1 MAVQRKLARSVHSS
15 HGMNEW
21 ILEVQRNQPNVLIH
35 PEDAQIRGIKNGEWA
50 VTFNDRGEHRAIA
63 VVTTHIKKGVISLDN
78 GWWEQQGGSSSH
90 VTNDQVEHLGTGHCC
105 NSTLVDVRREA

>member
-35 PEDAQIRGIKNGEWA
+35 PEDAKSEYSEWEWA
-50 VTFNDRGEHRAIA
+50 ITFNDRGEHRAIA
-63 VVTTHIKKGVISLDN
+63 VVTTHIKK
-78 GWWEQQGGSSSH
+78 
-90 VTNDQVEHLGTGHCC
+90 
-105 NSTLVDVRREA
+105 A

>member
-1 MAVQRKLARSVHSS
+1 PELAKKYPLMAVQRKLARSVHSS

-35 PEDAQIRGIKNGEWA
+35 PEDAQTRGIKNGEWA

-63 VVTTHIKKGVISLDN
+63 VVTT
-78 GWWEQQGGSSSH
+78 
-90 VTNDQVEHLGTGHCC
+90 
-105 NSTLVDVRREA
+105 

>member
-1 MAVQRKLARSVHSS
+1 M
-15 HGMNEW
+15 
-21 ILEVQRNQPNVLIH
+21 LIH
-35 PEDAQIRGIKNGEWA
+35 PEDAQARGIENGEWV